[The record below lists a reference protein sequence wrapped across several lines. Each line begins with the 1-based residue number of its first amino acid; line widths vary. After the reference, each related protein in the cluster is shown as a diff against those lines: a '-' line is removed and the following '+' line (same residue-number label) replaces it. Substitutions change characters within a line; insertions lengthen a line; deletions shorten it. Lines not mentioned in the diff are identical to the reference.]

1 MGIVYHHHIHHETRP
16 SESIS
21 FSTPTVVKREEKTC
35 GPDDDSGVCEKPV
48 HSQGLPIGLGVGIP
62 VAIAIAVLIYLHYRH
77 VKKLKKEEEKDRDID
92 VDIDMED
99 YNPSEIKKK
108 MDQARDFD
116 NDEEDQHPV
125 MQEKFNPKSVASD
138 DPFYATMPY
147 ISHPDFAGS
156 KTSLEEYSRSL
167 NSVYDQ
173 QHTASVY
180 GGSIPRY
187 PSPARLKNDLTSPIG
202 RVPSN
207 SSTSQSFVSA
217 HGSTPAIGMIHEEK
231 TASSGTHKSPFDD
244 NPDSSDDDSSTD
256 GEVDHSFHNRM
267 EEKLAAGIEDI
278 ERSSSRQ
285 TANNGNNTNNDGNF
299 ALFDDDNETTNNHN
313 VNLSRKDTGH
323 YNRVKSFYREYMPE
337 EEIEKERLER
347 ERLEQE
353 RLEQE
358 RLEQERQEQ
367 ERLEQERQERER
379 REQERFEQERQ
390 EQVRIE
396 QERQDHARFEQELR
410 EQERQQ
416 APQNEPEA
424 LQHNP
429 VGSKPPFLQLRE
441 SLVQPRGQANGEN
454 NWPLNEPAN
463 EQRTQTMHS
472 RRFTDDGSVYSAT
485 IPTMPDHPD
494 DLFPKRGH
502 PSNASEYSDYRPDS
516 QFPPSIS
523 QQGHRPPPAPLPKLS
538 DLPTPHSLS
547 ETESPIA
554 FAPQNRYKG
563 ASSPKPP
570 TTQAFNP
577 LTDWAQP
584 SVQSSSGAL
593 PSPHAL
599 RQSLVLM
606 SAVDFAPP
614 KKFSN
619 AAGRARSSS
628 TSNVSMG
635 SHSPITPQSPA
646 LSSARGSYNTGNKG
660 LSSPSLV
667 PDKGNSDM
675 LKPTMDMRS

>member
-1 MGIVYHHHIHHETRP
+1 MGIVYQHHIHQQARP
-16 SESIS
+16 SESVT
-21 FSTPTVVKREEKTC
+21 FSTPTVVKREDKTC
-35 GPDDDSGVCEKPV
+35 GPDDDTGVCEKPV
-48 HSQGLPIGLGVGIP
+48 QSQGLAIGLGVGIP
-62 VAIAIAVLIYLHYRH
+62 VAIAIAVLMYLHYRH
-77 VKKLKKEEEKDRDID
+77 VKKLRKEEENDKDID

-108 MDQARDFD
+108 MDQAARDFD
-116 NDEEDQHPV
+116 NDDEDQHSV
-125 MQEKFNPKSVASD
+125 MQEKFNPKSVATD

-147 ISHPDFAGS
+147 ISHPDLAGS
-156 KTSLEEYSRSL
+156 KTSLEEYSKSL

-173 QHTASVY
+173 QNTASVY

-187 PSPARLKNDLTSPIG
+187 PSPARLKNDMTSPMG
-202 RVPSN
+202 RAPSN

-217 HGSTPAIGMIHEEK
+217 HGGTPTIGMIHEEK

-244 NPDSSDDDSSTD
+244 NPDSSDDDSSSD

-285 TANNGNNTNNDGNF
+285 TTDNRSNTNLDGNF
-299 ALFDDDNETTNNHN
+299 ALFDDDNEAANSNNN
-313 VNLSRKDTGH
+313 ASLSRKDTGH

-337 EEIEKERLER
+337 EEVEKERLER
-347 ERLEQE
+347 ERLEQERLEQVRQEQERLEQERLEQERLEQARLEQE

-358 RLEQERQEQ
+358 RLEQERQE
-367 ERLEQERQERER
+367 R
-379 REQERFEQERQ
+379 
-390 EQVRIE
+390 
-396 QERQDHARFEQELR
+396 
-410 EQERQQ
+410 ERQQ
-416 APQNEPEA
+416 ASQNEPEA

-441 SLVQPRGQANGEN
+441 SLVQPRGQANGEG
-454 NWPLNEPAN
+454 NWPLNEPH
-463 EQRTQTMHS
+463 TQTMHS

-494 DLFPKRGH
+494 DLFPKQGH

-577 LTDWAQP
+577 LTDWTQP
-584 SVQSSSGAL
+584 PVQTSSGAL

-635 SHSPITPQSPA
+635 SHSPVTPQSPA
-646 LSSARGSYNTGNKG
+646 PSSARGSYNTGNKG

-675 LKPTMDMRS
+675 LKPIMDMRS

>member
-1 MGIVYHHHIHHETRP
+1 MGIVYQHHHIHQTRAT
-16 SESIS
+16 EDIL
-21 FSTPTVVKREEKTC
+21 FSATPTVVKRGEKTC

-99 YNPSEIKKK
+99 YSPSEIKRK

-116 NDEEDQHPV
+116 DDDDQRHHPE
-125 MQEKFNPKSVASD
+125 MQEKFDSNSIAGG

-147 ISHPDFAGS
+147 IAHPDLAGS
-156 KTSLEEYSRSL
+156 KPSLEEYSRSL

-173 QHTASVY
+173 QNTASVY

-187 PSPARLKNDLTSPIG
+187 PSPARLKNDLTSPMG
-202 RVPSN
+202 RIPSN

-217 HGSTPAIGMIHEEK
+217 HGSTPAIGMIQEEK

-244 NPDSSDDDSSTD
+244 NPDLSDDDASHD
-256 GEVDHSFHNRM
+256 EIDHSFHNRM

-285 TANNGNNTNNDGNF
+285 TADNHNTNHDGNF
-299 ALFDDDNETTNNHN
+299 ALFDDDNETNNN
-313 VNLSRKDTGH
+313 SAGLSRKDTGH

-337 EEIEKERLER
+337 EEVEKERLER
-347 ERLEQE
+347 ERLEEE

-358 RLEQERQEQ
+358 RLEQERQQ
-367 ERLEQERQERER
+367 TT
-379 REQERFEQERQ
+379 
-390 EQVRIE
+390 
-396 QERQDHARFEQELR
+396 ATT
-410 EQERQQ
+410 
-416 APQNEPEA
+416 EPEA
-424 LQHNP
+424 IQHNP
-429 VGSKPPFLQLRE
+429 VASKPPFLQLRE
-441 SLVQPRGQANGEN
+441 SLVQPRGQTETTNEEN
-454 NWPLNEPAN
+454 NWPLNEPGN
-463 EQRTQTMHS
+463 EQRTQTMRS

-523 QQGHRPPPAPLPKLS
+523 QQGHRPPPPAPLPKLS
-538 DLPTPHSLS
+538 DLPTPHSLN

-554 FAPQNRYKG
+554 FAPHNRYKG

-577 LTDWAQP
+577 LTDWTQP
-584 SVQSSSGAL
+584 PVQTASGAL

-635 SHSPITPQSPA
+635 SQSPVTPQSPGFA
-646 LSSARGSYNTGNKG
+646 SARGSYNTGNKG

-667 PDKGNSDM
+667 PDAGNSNM